1 MCSAE
6 RENLML
12 AFEWAITR
20 EDADAVVTLYRATGM
35 YWRMVGAIEQGV
47 RWGEAAVAAAASLGD
62 DHRRMLALL
71 SLSEYPRHSG
81 NPQRAL
87 ALKAEALALA
97 RALDD
102 GPVIAVILDDLASM
116 SADQGDVAAAHAYL
130 AEAQAIHDVGSR
142 DSMPDRAHTLV
153 TRAEVALA
161 EGDVVEA
168 QQRLDE
174 LAELEAGTMQ
184 LPDWIVECDCLR
196 AKTLHAAGHDD
207 RAVALFRTVV
217 RSAGD
222 LGYRMPMIEAID
234 ALAAIDVGSHP
245 DRSARLLGMADRLR
259 AEARLAIGDRS
270 QYERTIDIARVKLG
284 RASFEQLHATGRSL
298 TMAAIVDDVLASA

>member
-1 MCSAE
+1 
-6 RENLML
+6 
-12 AFEWAITR
+12 
-20 EDADAVVTLYRATGM
+20 
-35 YWRMVGAIEQGV
+35 
-47 RWGEAAVAAAASLGD
+47 
-62 DHRRMLALL
+62 
-71 SLSEYPRHSG
+71 
-81 NPQRAL
+81 
-87 ALKAEALALA
+87 
-97 RALDD
+97 
-102 GPVIAVILDDLASM
+102 
-116 SADQGDVAAAHAYL
+116 
-130 AEAQAIHDVGSR
+130 
-142 DSMPDRAHTLV
+142 MPDRAHTLV

-196 AKTLHAAGHDD
+196 AKTLHAAGNDD

-234 ALAAIDVGSHP
+234 ALAAIDVASQP

-284 RASFEQLHATGRSL
+284 RASFEQLHSTGRSL
-298 TMAAIVDDVLASA
+298 TMATIVDVVLGSA